1 MAKPSST
8 NYPRA
13 FCEGFPLPFGEG
25 GPEKRTAVVRDRNE
39 ITPVLAE

>member
-25 GPEKRTAVVRDRNE
+25 DLGKRIAVVRDRNE
-39 ITPVLAE
+39 ITPVLGE